1 MKNLAAKYASF
12 VIKNRNSI
20 LVAMGLLTLF
30 FAYFIKD
37 LDIRNDPDTLLPE
50 VNRYVATNAYGEQK
64 FGFGNIMVVG
74 FVLKDCVG
82 GENPYQDAD
91 EIVRYDP
98 QTGLRIHESA
108 PAKMTQQ
115 ICENAKGTWNTS
127 EDIYQ
132 PWFVNMVQKAH
143 NDMVELSHSRPSNFM
158 DIAAQKIKYMGTS
171 EDGGLKFERLVPVAG
186 INTNDKQIADA
197 ELAHLKKGMETN
209 PVLAPMLML
218 KQKPNGERCLFGEEN
233 WYNDDVCKAKGFF
246 IVGDYA
252 DSVKTD
258 YLPWVSSVIN
268 LVDDIKAKYGD
279 RVEVRIAGEPY
290 FLAFM
295 LYDLVQ
301 KWWLFAISL
310 VL

>member
-91 EIVRYDP
+91 EIVRFDP
-98 QTGLRIHESA
+98 TTGLRIHESA

-115 ICENAKGTWNTS
+115 ICENA
-127 EDIYQ
+127 
-132 PWFVNMVQKAH
+132 
-143 NDMVELSHSRPSNFM
+143 
-158 DIAAQKIKYMGTS
+158 
-171 EDGGLKFERLVPVAG
+171 
-186 INTNDKQIADA
+186 
-197 ELAHLKKGMETN
+197 
-209 PVLAPMLML
+209 
-218 KQKPNGERCLFGEEN
+218 
-233 WYNDDVCKAKGFF
+233 
-246 IVGDYA
+246 
-252 DSVKTD
+252 
-258 YLPWVSSVIN
+258 
-268 LVDDIKAKYGD
+268 
-279 RVEVRIAGEPY
+279 
-290 FLAFM
+290 
-295 LYDLVQ
+295 
-301 KWWLFAISL
+301 
-310 VL
+310 